1 METSIPLII
10 IALALLIIIITKT
23 VTKMNVK
30 KHIIELNFGKIFQFK
45 TETEFNEEIYDCDN
59 QVKNKIN

>member
-23 VTKMNVK
+23 VTKKNVK
-30 KHIIELNFGKIFQFK
+30 KHIIELNFCKILQFK
-45 TETEFNEEIYDCDN
+45 SETEFNEEIYDCGN
-59 QVKNKIN
+59 QVKKEN

>member
-23 VTKMNVK
+23 VTKKNVK
-30 KHIIELNFGKIFQFK
+30 KHIIELNLGIIFQFK
-45 TETEFNEEIYDCDN
+45 TETEFNEEIYDREY
-59 QVKNKIN
+59 QVKKEN